1 MARQSTSPVQFA
13 RSIRKDTAVTMSS
26 GRAGVVQPFAYIPVL
41 PGDSVSGRVG
51 IDIQLKEMPKPLLNG
66 VHANVQAWFVPKTAH
81 VQFAGREEYNHAIT
95 GEQIKVMKT
104 DGSLDSRTPPP
115 YYHLTPASGGTRN
128 TLANSTFI
136 KGLGLHLA
144 NGLAANLDLV
154 DAFNL
159 IYNFRLAAHSSRL
172 PRRKYFAEDA
182 AEAVSLPPA
191 FWPSSRLS
199 RVVPDYERALIVGAL
214 DLDVAAGQIP
224 ITGSGNVVVDRTKS
238 LRLQFVGEDMQ
249 GNSKDI
255 TTSALIRGKGTDPQA
270 RNPDAGSL
278 RAHMAASDDVLK
290 YDSPVWID
298 PNGSLKVNTSQLFA
312 NMSGSSIGI
321 TLADIDKART
331 TQAFA
336 KLRTAYAGN
345 DATGYD
351 NDDTIVALLMQGIV
365 VPPDQFKR
373 PWLLDSKRVPVGFAE
388 RFATDAANL
397 DQSVTMG
404 RASAQLSLNVPMQD
418 VGGVIIVTV
427 EVLPER
433 VDERMSDEWLH
444 ASEFDDLPN
453 ALRDIQR
460 VEPVDLVQNRRIDA
474 RHTAPNALYG
484 YEPMNDRWNRDFT
497 RLGGDFYMETPGG
510 GWTENRSTIWQTE
523 IVDPT
528 FSETHFLAPSPF
540 PHDVFADQNADAFEI
555 VCRHVVSISGNTQ
568 IGDVLAENNDDYDA
582 VTGAG
587 GGQPPL
593 LP

>member
-1 MARQSTSPVQFA
+1 MARQSTTPVQFN
-13 RSIRKDTAVTMSS
+13 RTIRKDTAVTMSS

-41 PGDSVSGRVG
+41 PGDSVAGRVG
-51 IDIQLKEMPKPLLNG
+51 VDIQLKEMPKPLLNG
-66 VHANVQAWFVPKTAH
+66 VHANIQAWFVPKSAH
-81 VQFAGREEYNHAIT
+81 VQFAGRDELNHAIT
-95 GEQIKVMKT
+95 GESIKVMNN
-104 DGSLDSRTPPP
+104 DGSLNTRTPPP
-115 YYHLTPASGGTRN
+115 YYHLTPANAGSKN
-128 TLANSTFI
+128 TLADSTFM
-136 KGLGLHLA
+136 KGLGLHLV
-144 NGLAANLDLV
+144 NGLAANVDLV

-172 PRRKYFAEDA
+172 PRRKYFAESP
-182 AEAVSLPPA
+182 AEATSLPPA

-214 DLDVAAGQIP
+214 DLDVSAGRLTIGGTATVSASLSGGFRGEVDHVVDSVASVQPVRLVTGDKMPGRKGVISAVP
-224 ITGSGNVVVDRTKS
+224 VSNSYEMSQDARVTLDGSGITVDT
-238 LRLQFVGEDMQ
+238 
-249 GNSKDI
+249 
-255 TTSALIRGKGTDPQA
+255 
-270 RNPDAGSL
+270 AG
-278 RAHMAASDDVLK
+278 
-290 YDSPVWID
+290 
-298 PNGSLKVNTSQLFA
+298 LFA
-312 NMSGSSIGI
+312 DMGGSSIGI

-345 DATGYD
+345 DATGFD
-351 NDDTIVALLMQGIV
+351 NDDTIVALLMQGIS

-373 PWLLDSKRVPVGFAE
+373 PWLLDSRRVPIGFAE

-397 DQSVTMG
+397 DQSVTLG

-444 ASEFDDLPN
+444 AKTFDDLPN

-474 RHTAPNALYG
+474 RHTAPNSLYG

-497 RLGGDFYMETPGG
+497 RLGGDFYMGTPGG

-528 FSETHFLAPSPF
+528 FSETHYLAPSPF
-540 PHDVFADQNADAFEI
+540 PHDVFADQLADAFEI